1 MYDWLPDAVAGDATV
16 ITANRRLAR
25 ALQQEFAERQ
35 VAAGRMAWRS
45 PQILAWP
52 DWLDGLLQDAVGQED
67 LPTRINHHHSALL
80 WDRCLRKEL
89 TGDISGVTNLVRL
102 ARDSWQRLA
111 DWCVDIRDVARYAQS
126 RDHRAFAAAAGR
138 YAGLLD
144 RQAWVDQAGSA
155 GLVCRLL
162 EDGRVRVNGR
172 LTFAGFDRSKPIID
186 RVRQVLVAQGC
197 VVRELPLPSPAVP
210 ALHAFDT
217 SDAELRAAGKW
228 ARARLEEKPDERIAI
243 VVSGLEQDAE
253 RLAGLVRE
261 GLLPGYRLSA
271 EVPAEALNVSF
282 GRRLSAYPAVSTG
295 LLWLRWLAGNLRAFD
310 VCHLL
315 RSPLLGLSPVAGRA
329 RLELKVR
336 VLPDRDWSPSMIT
349 SVLRGKEE
357 AADAT
362 DWLQR
367 AGGLT
372 QARRD
377 APAAASPAEWAVRF
391 DEALQ
396 AAGWP
401 GQEPLNSDDFQLI
414 NRWRHL
420 LNDLARMD
428 LVSPRMTLEA
438 ALRQL
443 EGMASETVFQP
454 ESDITQVHL
463 LGPLEASGLA
473 FDAVW
478 IVGMSASQW
487 PPHGNPS
494 VLVSRR
500 LQQQFGMP
508 DAMPEDTVA
517 YAAGLLQGICAAA
530 PVVVCSYPR
539 TADDAEQ
546 APSELLEGVGA
557 ELAPGPSDPGWHAAM
572 LPGCMATMTSEDT
585 VPAVAG
591 EERLTGGAATLQ
603 NQLSDPIRAFI
614 GGRLAARTVD
624 EQASGL
630 PPLLRGNLVH
640 DALYQLYF
648 DKPSRDALAAWND
661 LDTRIAGAVD
671 FAFARHERNTDE
683 VLRQLLAM
691 ERQRVTGLLRD
702 FVALDRERE
711 AFEVV
716 AIERK
721 LELVIAGVQIELR
734 IDRIDRLGSGR
745 IAIIDYK
752 TGAEKKF
759 LDSAGSPREI
769 QLVAY
774 ACAVPEAVG
783 ALALANVD
791 SRIVGF
797 NGAGEG
803 FSDTEGWDD
812 QLANWSQLVRDACAA
827 IARGDVRVNRFQTV
841 EDARPLN
848 LLTRFTEL
856 RNEW

>member
-1 MYDWLPDAVAGDATV
+1 M
-16 ITANRRLAR
+16 
-25 ALQQEFAERQ
+25 
-35 VAAGRMAWRS
+35 
-45 PQILAWP
+45 
-52 DWLDGLLQDAVGQED
+52 
-67 LPTRINHHHSALL
+67 
-80 WDRCLRKEL
+80 
-89 TGDISGVTNLVRL
+89 
-102 ARDSWQRLA
+102 
-111 DWCVDIRDVARYAQS
+111 
-126 RDHRAFAAAAGR
+126 
-138 YAGLLD
+138 
-144 RQAWVDQAGSA
+144 
-155 GLVCRLL
+155 
-162 EDGRVRVNGR
+162 
-172 LTFAGFDRSKPIID
+172 
-186 RVRQVLVAQGC
+186 
-197 VVRELPLPSPAVP
+197 
-210 ALHAFDT
+210 
-217 SDAELRAAGKW
+217 
-228 ARARLEEKPDERIAI
+228 
-243 VVSGLEQDAE
+243 
-253 RLAGLVRE
+253 
-261 GLLPGYRLSA
+261 
-271 EVPAEALNVSF
+271 SF
-282 GRRLSAYPAVSTG
+282 GRRLSAYPAISTG
-295 LLWLRWLAGNLRAFD
+295 LLWLRWLGSDLRAFD

-329 RLELKVR
+329 RLELR
-336 VLPDRDWSPSMIT
+336 LRALPDRDWSPSMVT

-367 AGGLT
+367 AGALT

-377 APAAASPAEWAVRF
+377 APSAASPAEWAVRF
-391 DEALQ
+391 DESLK

-401 GQEPLNSDDFQLI
+401 GQDGLNSDDFQLI
-414 NRWRHL
+414 NRWRDL

-473 FDAVW
+473 FDAIWVA
-478 IVGMSASQW
+478 GMSASQW

-508 DAMPEDTVA
+508 DAVPDDTVA
-517 YAAGLLQGICAAA
+517 YATSLLRGICAAT
-530 PVVVCSYPR
+530 PVAVCSYPR

-546 APSELLEGVGA
+546 VPSELLGAVGA
-557 ELAPGPSDPGWHAAM
+557 KDAAGPSDPGWHAAN
-572 LPGCMATMTSEDT
+572 LPGSVAIVTDEDA
-585 VPAVAG
+585 VPSVSGA
-591 EERLTGGAATLQ
+591 ERLTGGAATLQ
-603 NQLSDPIRAFI
+603 NQLADPITAFI
-614 GGRLAARTVD
+614 GGRLAARALD

-648 DKPSRDALAAWND
+648 DKPSRDELAAWND
-661 LDTRIAGAVD
+661 LDERISRAVD
-671 FAFARHERNTDE
+671 FAFVRHERNTDE
-683 VLRQLLAM
+683 VLRRLLGM
-691 ERQRVTGLLRD
+691 ERERVAGLLRE
-702 FVALDRERE
+702 FVAHDRQRE
-711 AFEVV
+711 AFEVI

-721 LELVIAGVQIELR
+721 LELGVAGVQVELR

-759 LDSAGSPREI
+759 LDSTGAPREI

-774 ACAVPEAVG
+774 ACALTEAVG

-803 FSDTEGWDD
+803 FSEFDDWDD
-812 QLANWSQLVRDACAA
+812 RLANWSQVVRNACRD
-827 IARGDVRVNRFQTV
+827 IARGDVRVNRFQAV

>member
-1 MYDWLPDAVAGDATV
+1 V
-16 ITANRRLAR
+16 
-25 ALQQEFAERQ
+25 
-35 VAAGRMAWRS
+35 
-45 PQILAWP
+45 
-52 DWLDGLLQDAVGQED
+52 
-67 LPTRINHHHSALL
+67 
-80 WDRCLRKEL
+80 
-89 TGDISGVTNLVRL
+89 
-102 ARDSWQRLA
+102 
-111 DWCVDIRDVARYAQS
+111 
-126 RDHRAFAAAAGR
+126 
-138 YAGLLD
+138 
-144 RQAWVDQAGSA
+144 
-155 GLVCRLL
+155 
-162 EDGRVRVNGR
+162 
-172 LTFAGFDRSKPIID
+172 
-186 RVRQVLVAQGC
+186 
-197 VVRELPLPSPAVP
+197 
-210 ALHAFDT
+210 LHAFDT
-217 SDAELRAAGKW
+217 SDAELRAAGSW
-228 ARARLEEKPDERIAI
+228 ARARLEQRPGERIAI
-243 VVSGLEQDAE
+243 VVGGLEQDAE

-261 GLLPGYRLSA
+261 GLLPGYRLSS
-271 EVPAEALNVSF
+271 EIPAEALNVSF
-282 GRRLSAYPAVSTG
+282 GRRLTAYPAISTG
-295 LLWLRWLAGNLRAFD
+295 LLWLRWQAGDLRACD

-329 RLELKVR
+329 RLELR
-336 VLPDRDWSPSMIT
+336 LRGLPDRDWSPSMIT
-349 SVLRGKEE
+349 SVLKGKEE

-372 QARRD
+372 RARRD
-377 APAAASPAEWAVRF
+377 APSAASPAEWAVRF
-391 DEALQ
+391 DEALK

-414 NRWRHL
+414 NRWRDL

-454 ESDITQVHL
+454 ESDLTRVHL

-478 IVGMSASQW
+478 VAGMTASQW
-487 PPHGNPS
+487 PPHGNPL

-508 DAMPEDTVA
+508 DGVPEDTVD
-517 YAAGLLQGICAAA
+517 YATRLLRGICASAPAA
-530 PVVVCSYPR
+530 VCSYPR

-546 APSELLEGVGA
+546 APSELLEAVGA
-557 ELAPGPSDPGWHAAM
+557 KDAPGPSDPGWHAAM
-572 LPGCMATMTSEDT
+572 LPGNVALATGEDA
-585 VPAVAG
+585 VPAVSG

-603 NQLSDPIRAFI
+603 NQLADPITAFI
-614 GGRLAARTVD
+614 GGRLAARVLD

-648 DKPSRDALAAWND
+648 DKPDE
-661 LDTRIAGAVD
+661 RIARAVD
-671 FAFARHERNTDE
+671 FAFTRHERDTDE
-683 VLRQLLAM
+683 VLRLLLAM
-691 ERQRVTGLLRD
+691 ERERVAGLLRE
-702 FVALDRERE
+702 FVALDCERE
-711 AFEVV
+711 DFEVV

-721 LELVIAGVQIELR
+721 LELDVAGVQVELR

-745 IAIIDYK
+745 VAIIDYK

-759 LDSAGSPREI
+759 LDSAGAPREI

-774 ACAVPEAVG
+774 ACAVTEAVG
-783 ALALANVD
+783 ALMLANVD
-791 SRIVGF
+791 SRTVGF

-803 FSDTEGWDD
+803 FSEPEDWDD
-812 QLANWSQLVRDACAA
+812 QLGNWSQLVRDACIE